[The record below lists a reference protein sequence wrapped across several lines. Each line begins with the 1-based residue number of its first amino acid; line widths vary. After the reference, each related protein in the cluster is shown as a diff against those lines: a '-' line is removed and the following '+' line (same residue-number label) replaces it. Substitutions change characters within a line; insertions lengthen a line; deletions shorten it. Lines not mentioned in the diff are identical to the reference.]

1 MTTPMRRLQA
11 PRVWLRY
18 VGRYWLPPLLWM
30 AVMDVLSTDTFA
42 AEHTG
47 GVLWQVLHGLVPQ
60 VTSEHSTLLH
70 LLIRKGA
77 HLTEYAILAGLLLR
91 ALRAKAAA
99 TWHWRWA
106 LCAFGLVAISA
117 GLDEYHQTFTHYRTG
132 AVADSVL
139 DMAGGLLALVLLWL
153 RAATA
158 HPRLPLAIA
167 VVDEHPAEVY
177 GIAQVLHAQ
186 GVPYVLQMLE
196 SPQRARHFFDRLAT
210 QDAGRG
216 PDLLLLDFSFPGLD
230 TRALLQWITALP
242 GCRRLRIVVMIGA
255 DDPAVEEQARALG
268 ADAVVPKPV
277 SRQQFRALGD
287 LVNALVCGNRPA

>member
-18 VGRYWLPPLLWM
+18 VGRYWLPP
-30 AVMDVLSTDTFA
+30 
-42 AEHTG
+42 
-47 GVLWQVLHGLVPQ
+47 
-60 VTSEHSTLLH
+60 
-70 LLIRKGA
+70 
-77 HLTEYAILAGLLLR
+77 
-91 ALRAKAAA
+91 
-99 TWHWRWA
+99 
-106 LCAFGLVAISA
+106 
-117 GLDEYHQTFTHYRTG
+117 
-132 AVADSVL
+132 
-139 DMAGGLLALVLLWL
+139 LLWL

-196 SPQRARHFFDRLAT
+196 SSQRARHFFDRLAT
-210 QDAGRG
+210 QDAGKG

-242 GCRRLRIVVMIGA
+242 EGRRGRIVVMIGA
-255 DDPAVEEQARALG
+255 DDPAVEEQARAQG
-268 ADAVVPKPV
+268 
-277 SRQQFRALGD
+277 R
-287 LVNALVCGNRPA
+287 